1 VQQISAG
8 TRDNAFMR
16 EQRLIEARDQLLAFA
31 QQVFA
36 SNQEVVGVF
45 LSGSL
50 AGAIRAGVDCVRTR
64 RIDGERVDGERTG
77 EPACCHVLPASM
89 LFQTPSSLVPA

>member
-1 VQQISAG
+1 VIPCAANLAG

-36 SNQEVVGVF
+36 SNQDVVGVF

-50 AGAIRAGVDCVRTR
+50 AAGSSDAYSDIDLRVVVRIEDEFPFFKPSKELRA
-64 RIDGERVDGERTG
+64 
-77 EPACCHVLPASM
+77 
-89 LFQTPSSLVPA
+89 LVEKT